1 MALTDVQA
9 TDIVSIQQV
18 LSLFAIAVDQHQ
30 YDLLSKIFTS
40 DATVNFNSPNGD
52 IVTGVDGLQQRLTAR
67 LQNINSTH
75 NQSTNHVV
83 FSSATNA
90 HSTIYVV
97 GTFFGSGD
105 YQGQIYTSYSR

>member
-1 MALTDVQA
+1 MALTAAQA
-9 TDIVSIQQV
+9 TEIVDIQQV
-18 LSLFAIAVDQHQ
+18 LSLFAIAIDQHQ
-30 YDLLSKIFTS
+30 YDLLSKIFTPN
-40 DATVNFNSPNGD
+40 ATADFNIPDSGT
-52 IVTGVDGLQQRLTAR
+52 VTGVAAITHLLAK

-75 NQSTNHVV
+75 DQSTNHVN

-105 YQGQIYTSYSR
+105 FQGQVYTSYGR